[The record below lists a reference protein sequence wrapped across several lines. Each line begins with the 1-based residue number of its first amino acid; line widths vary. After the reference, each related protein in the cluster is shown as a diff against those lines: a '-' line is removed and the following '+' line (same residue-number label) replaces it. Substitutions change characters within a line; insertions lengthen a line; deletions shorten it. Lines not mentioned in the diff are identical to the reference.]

1 MDQCNQKIQ
10 FTVVFVCLF
19 VEMEKESSQVV
30 SKVLKMRIY
39 LQWQSCVLIS
49 AMCCPSL
56 HSPCKATCQC
66 VSKGQNLFTL
76 CECFG
81 GENWDS
87 KQGHGKWLIKSY
99 LQQYSLETKEIVNK
113 NIDIRCQL
121 RDRRT
126 VGTSYRAT
134 GIGGSLSHC
143 RSETV
148 RLTGRRRNLCKLW
161 RKAAPMKGV
170 VKQLLHLFKEIL

>member
-1 MDQCNQKIQ
+1 MQPED
-10 FTVVFVCLF
+10 TVYSGFCLF
-19 VEMEKESSQVV
+19 FEMEEESSQIV

-81 GENWDS
+81 GVNWDS

-113 NIDIRCQL
+113 SIDI

-126 VGTSYRAT
+126 LGTFYRAT

-143 RSETV
+143 RSEVV
-148 RLTGRRRNLCKLW
+148 RQNRQKKKFVQALEEGSPHEGCCVAVAT
-161 RKAAPMKGV
+161 
-170 VKQLLHLFKEIL
+170 FI